1 MAEPRESSA
10 PCGECGGAGWV
21 VEQVVGAPARA
32 RRCACQA
39 ACPRCGE
46 SGYVMVAAGATQV
59 AQPCSCRHLEQRLA
73 VFNAASIPAAV
84 AKASFETFRPWS
96 STQARAKAAC
106 ETFARQ
112 LRTDRPSR
120 GVLLHGRPGCGKT
133 HLLAATLRWLA
144 LEKGV
149 TCRYVEFMLLLS
161 DIKTGFSS
169 SRGHMEILGP
179 LAGIPVLAIDELGK
193 ERGTEWERSM
203 LDELISRRYNAGLP
217 TLFATN
223 YPRDPQP
230 VPVQPGRMVNTAS
243 REFQRDAE
251 FMSLEE
257 RVGQRVYS
265 RLNEMCDFVAVDG
278 PDYRKDAEPGRG
290 SFWR

>member
-1 MAEPRESSA
+1 MPDPRESPA
-10 PCGECGGAGWV
+10 TCAECAGTGYV
-21 VEQVVGAPARA
+21 VEQVVGASARA
-32 RRCACQA
+32 RRCACQQ

-46 SGYVMVAAGATQV
+46 SGYVMVANGDSRV
-59 AQPCSCRHLEQRLA
+59 AQICSCRHLDQRIA
-73 VFNAASIPAAV
+73 CFNAVGIPAAV
-84 AKASFETFRPWS
+84 AKASFDSFRPWS
-96 STQARAKAAC
+96 QQQARGKAAC
-106 ETFARQ
+106 ESFARQ
-112 LRTDRPSR
+112 MRSDRPSR
-120 GVLLHGRPGCGKT
+120 GVLLHGKPGCGKT
-133 HLLAATLRWLA
+133 HLLGATLRYLA

-149 TCRYVEFMLLLS
+149 SCRYVEFMLLLS
-161 DIKTGFSS
+161 DIRAGFSS

-203 LDELISRRYNAGLP
+203 LDELISRRYNSGLT

-230 VPVQPGRMVNTAS
+230 VPVQPGRMVATGT
-243 REFQRDAE
+243 RDFQREAE
-251 FMSLEE
+251 VMSLEE
-257 RVGQRVYS
+257 RVGQRIYS
-265 RLNEMCDFVAVDG
+265 RLNEMCDFVAVEG